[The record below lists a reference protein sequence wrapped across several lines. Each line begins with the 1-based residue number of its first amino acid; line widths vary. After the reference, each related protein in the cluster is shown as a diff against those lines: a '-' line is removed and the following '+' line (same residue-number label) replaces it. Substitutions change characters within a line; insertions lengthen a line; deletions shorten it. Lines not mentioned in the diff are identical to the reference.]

1 MLISTPFTADS
12 QQGINCGNHAQN
24 CVKIFSMSF
33 CSFQNV
39 RDIFAGEEIQGKKL
53 SFRNSHK
60 IPQSAALKLEGG

>member
-1 MLISTPFTADS
+1 MLVSTPFTADS
-12 QQGINCGNHAQN
+12 QQGVNCRNHAQT

-39 RDIFAGEEIQGKKL
+39 RDIFPRKK
-53 SFRNSHK
+53 SQVRNSHK